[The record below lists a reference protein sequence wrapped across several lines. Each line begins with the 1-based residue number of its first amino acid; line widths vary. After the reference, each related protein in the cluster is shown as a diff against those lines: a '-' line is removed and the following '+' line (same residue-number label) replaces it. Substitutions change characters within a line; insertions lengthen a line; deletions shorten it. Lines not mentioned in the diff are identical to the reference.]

1 MRRGR
6 RLLPLFLALFLSIPA
21 AHAENPIIQTK
32 YTADPAPMVYKDV
45 LYLYTSHD
53 EDNSSGFTMYNWML
67 YTTTDMVNWTD
78 HGVVAG
84 VKAPTNTFTWA
95 GGNSAWAP
103 QTVERDGQFFMY
115 VPIMG
120 NKGKMTI
127 AVAVADNPFGPFK
140 DPLGKSLADTG
151 TTDDIDPTAFVDT
164 DGQAYLFWGNPNT
177 YYVKLNKDMISYS
190 GSITKL
196 PKIQTYQEGPWFYRR
211 DDKYYLAFASTCCP
225 EGIGYAMATSPT
237 GPWTYKGSIMDG
249 DQRSSGNHP
258 GIVDYKGSTYV
269 FGFDYVLSY
278 PQTVTSPLP
287 SGHTERRSIC
297 VQKMTYAADGTIA
310 KLPFWDPK
318 GVAQVGTLNPYV
330 QTEAETIAWS
340 EGLKTE
346 TCSEGGMDVTEI
358 QSGDYIKVK
367 GVDFGGGATSL
378 DVRVAS
384 AGSGGSIE
392 VRLESKTGTLV
403 GTCAVAGTGGAQTWA
418 TKTCPISGASGVH
431 DLFFVF
437 TGSGTGSLF
446 NFNWWKFSGTP
457 SDGGAGGSD
466 AATPTG
472 GTGGSG
478 AAGTRGSATSTSSGT
493 GGLGEGGRGGAAGGS
508 TGGQGG
514 PQPGTTSGKAGSTG
528 SDGGTSAGVSSSSKA
543 GQAQTGG
550 NGPAGGSA
558 SGGSSS
564 MSSSPAGQGG
574 NGGSAGASG
583 GARSQA
589 TSSNAADGSSGCSC
603 ELGRSPDSGIMSGLL
618 ALGFLLLRRKRHSK
632 A

>member
-1 MRRGR
+1 MRP
-6 RLLPLFLALFLSIPA
+6 RLLPLTFLLATLLSPPA

-78 HGVVAG
+78 HGPVAG
-84 VKAPTNTFTWA
+84 VKAPTNTFPWA

-103 QTVERDGQFFMY
+103 QTVERDGQFYMY

-127 AVAVADNPFGPFK
+127 AVAVADSPFGPFK

-151 TTDDIDPTAFVDT
+151 TTDDIDPTAFIDS

-196 PKIQTYQEGPWFYRR
+196 PKIQSYQEGPWFYRR

-225 EGIGYAMATSPT
+225 EGIGYAMATNPT

-297 VQKMTYAADGTIA
+297 VQKMTYNADGTVS

-318 GVAQVGTLNPYV
+318 GVDQIGTLNPYV
-330 QTEAETIAWS
+330 ETEAETIAWS

-346 TCSEGGMDVTEI
+346 SCSEGGMDVTEI

-367 GVDFGGGATSL
+367 GVDFGSGATSL

-384 AGSGGSIE
+384 ASSGGSIE

-403 GTCAVAGTGGAQTWA
+403 GTCAVASTGGAQTWA

-437 TGSGTGSLF
+437 TGGGAGSLF
-446 NFNWWKFSGTP
+446 NFNWWKFSGP
-457 SDGGAGGSD
+457 SLDGGAGGQAGGD
-466 AATPTG
+466 AGTSTGGSG
-472 GTGGSG
+472 GTGG
-478 AAGTRGSATSTSSGT
+478 TSTNTSSGT
-493 GGLGEGGRGGAAGGS
+493 GGRGGAGSSTSALGGAGGTMS
-508 TGGQGG
+508 T
-514 PQPGTTSGKAGSTG
+514 SSAAGSSG
-528 SDGGTSAGVSSSSKA
+528 SSGGTG
-543 GQAQTGG
+543 
-550 NGPAGGSA
+550 

-564 MSSSPAGQGG
+564 NQG
-574 NGGSAGASG
+574 SG
-583 GARSQA
+583 GASAGSTIGSNSSLGGRSGSGGA
-589 TSSNAADGSSGCSC
+589 SVPPSSAGNSSGCSC
-603 ELGRSPDSGIMSGLL
+603 QLGRWPRSPTAMLGIALVLGL
-618 ALGFLLLRRKRHSK
+618 ALFRRRR

>member
-1 MRRGR
+1 MRSCHILQA
-6 RLLPLFLALFLSIPA
+6 LLLGLFLSIPA
-21 AHAENPIIQTK
+21 ARAENPIIQTK

-45 LYLYTSHD
+45 VYLYTSHD
-53 EDNSSGFTMYNWML
+53 EDNATGFTMYNWML

-78 HGVVAG
+78 HGIVAG
-84 VKAPTNTFTWA
+84 VKAPTNTFPWA

-103 QTVERDGQFFMY
+103 QTIERDGKFYMY

-127 AVAVADNPFGPFK
+127 AVAVADSPFGPFK

-151 TTDDIDPTAFVDT
+151 TTDDIDPTAFVDS

-177 YYVKLNKDMISYS
+177 YYVKLNKDMISTS

-225 EGIGYAMATSPT
+225 EGIGYAMATSAT
-237 GPWTYKGSIMDG
+237 GPWTYKNSIMDG

-258 GIVDYKGSTYV
+258 GIIDYKGNTYV
-269 FGFDYVLSY
+269 FGFDYLLSY
-278 PQTVTSPLP
+278 PQTATQPLP
-287 SGHTERRSIC
+287 GNKNERRSIC
-297 VQKMTYAADGTIA
+297 VQKMTYNADGTIS

-318 GVAQVGTLNPYV
+318 GVAQIGTLNPYV

-346 TCSEGGMDVTEI
+346 TCGEGGMDVTEI

-418 TKTCPISGASGVH
+418 TKTCPISGANGVH

-457 SDGGAGGSD
+457 SDGGAGGQGGSD
-466 AATPTG
+466 AAIPTG
-472 GTGGSG
+472 GTGGTG
-478 AAGTRGSATSTSSGT
+478 AGGRTDGTTTSTLPAT
-493 GGLGEGGRGGAAGGS
+493 GGS
-508 TGGQGG
+508 TGGKGG
-514 PQPGTTSGKAGSTG
+514 SSAAGTTSGKAGSG
-528 SDGGTSAGVSSSSKA
+528 GLPGGTTSSGGASSSQG
-543 GQAQTGG
+543 GQSPLGG
-550 NGPAGGSA
+550 NGPGGASASSSSIPSSSAPQGGGS
-558 SGGSSS
+558 
-564 MSSSPAGQGG
+564 
-574 NGGSAGASG
+574 GSARASG
-583 GARSQA
+583 GAGIQTA
-589 TSSNAADGSSGCSC
+589 TPGTGSGDSSGCSC
-603 ELGRSPDSGIMSGLL
+603 ALGRLPDDNS
-618 ALGFLLLRRKRHSK
+618 ATLGFSLVLGLFLLRRRRLHR